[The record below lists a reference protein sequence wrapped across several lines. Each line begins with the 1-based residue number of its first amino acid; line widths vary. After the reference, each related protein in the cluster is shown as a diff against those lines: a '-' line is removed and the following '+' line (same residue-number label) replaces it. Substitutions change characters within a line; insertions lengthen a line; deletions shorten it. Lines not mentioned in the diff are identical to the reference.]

1 MHLVGLTMRT
11 ESKLDGL
18 IDVVLFSCLFSCFDT
33 ILPLQLRVSQSSGDE
48 AIKQQI
54 RTEAKAVFIA
64 CHAEFAKLFREVF

>member
-1 MHLVGLTMRT
+1 MWLYFHAYFRVSTSFR
-11 ESKLDGL
+11 
-18 IDVVLFSCLFSCFDT
+18 
-33 ILPLQLRVSQSSGDE
+33 PPQLRVSQSSGDE